1 MLRTR
6 SPAIGAAATFIAL
19 SFVSGI
25 SSAQPGPGRGGFGLD
40 ARAQSKTYMFE
51 EAGMEMPYCM
61 YVSSKVDPDKPAP
74 LIIALHGMGAT
85 PDIMCNAT
93 TIDLAEEGG
102 YILAAPMGYNTT
114 GWYGFPFGAGPGR
127 GAAPGNGPGRGAPGA
142 APGGRGAPGAAPGG
156 RAGAPGA
163 APGGRGAPGGGRG
176 APGGGRGG
184 MFGGGDAPENL
195 AELSEQDVMNVLAIM
210 KDEYNIDED
219 RIYVT
224 GHSMGG
230 AGTFFMAGEHGD
242 IWAAAAPVAP
252 AAFTSEEERDA
263 IVRKIAAAD
272 LPMMVVHGD
281 ADAVVPVATSR
292 DQWVPAMQAEG
303 IEVEYVEQPGIDHGP
318 VITSSQEAIFDFF
331 ARHSK

>member
-1 MLRTR
+1 
-6 SPAIGAAATFIAL
+6 
-19 SFVSGI
+19 
-25 SSAQPGPGRGGFGLD
+25 
-40 ARAQSKTYMFE
+40 MFE
-51 EAGMEMPYCM
+51 EAGQEMPYCM
-61 YVSSKVDPDKPAP
+61 YVSSKVDPDEPAP
-74 LIIALHGMGAT
+74 LIIALHGMGAP

-127 GAAPGNGPGRGAPGA
+127 GAAPGARGAAPAGRGAPGA
-142 APGGRGAPGAAPGG
+142 APGAAPGG
-156 RAGAPGA
+156 RAGGAP
-163 APGGRGAPGGGRG
+163 PGGGR
-176 APGGGRGG
+176 G

-195 AELSEQDVMNVLAIM
+195 AELSEKDVMNVLAIM
-210 KDEYNIDED
+210 QEEFNVDED

-230 AGTFFMAGEHGD
+230 AGTFFMASEHAD

-252 AAFTSEEERDA
+252 AAFTSEEEREA
-263 IVRKIAAAD
+263 MVKKIAAAD

-292 DQWVPAMQAEG
+292 DQWVPSLRTAG
-303 IEVEYVEQPGIDHGP
+303 VEVEYVEQPGIDHGP
-318 VITSSQEAIFDFF
+318 VITTSQADIFRFF
-331 ARHSK
+331 GEHSK